1 MNQEFKEISNT
12 IKSIDSILVE
22 LKNTNLTEEIQL
34 SITRLNQGFNEYKI
48 FFLTYHDIIN
58 NYIFLKTLV
67 TLLKNYY

>member
-48 FFLTYHDIIN
+48 FF
-58 NYIFLKTLV
+58 
-67 TLLKNYY
+67 